1 MEGFLVIL
9 AIVVI
14 GFILFCIYF
23 IFKLLQFVI
32 VAVNLYKKM
41 VKRQDAI
48 IKILLDIRDK
58 TKSVKQK
65 EIIEQLEEESSV
77 DDSYI
82 ESINKYESGIDN
94 SSSDLINNYENED
107 EDKDND
113 VSEEPLEFCYHCG
126 AELKTK
132 VKTCPKCGKKL

>member
-1 MEGFLVIL
+1 MEGFLGIL
-9 AIVVI
+9 AVAII

-32 VAVNLYKKM
+32 VAANLYKKM

-58 TKSVKQK
+58 TKSIKQK
-65 EIIEQLEEESSV
+65 EIIEQLEEESIT
-77 DDSYI
+77 DDSYS
-82 ESINKYESGIDN
+82 ESINKNESGIDSPSN
-94 SSSDLINNYENED
+94 DIINNNENED
-107 EDKDND
+107 NE
-113 VSEEPLEFCYHCG
+113 VSEEPLEFCFHCG